1 MKTNNKAIPTN
12 VIVRDIATDI
22 PPQTKCC
29 NDIWCCCKCCVKSWS
44 CVLNSIQGVCNI
56 CATGCL
62 MCSNT
67 CSGCSKCIEEVDC
80 DGK

>member
-1 MKTNNKAIPTN
+1 MSSEGVKLSN
-12 VIVRDIATDI
+12 VMVREITKDI
-22 PPQTKCC
+22 PPK
-29 NDIWCCCKCCVKSWS
+29 NKCCCKDCCKCAVSSWS

-56 CATGCL
+56 SAAGCL